1 MKAAGRCESAGG
13 LLFLCQPNKYSV
25 QSIAYGEAQYCVRLF
40 AMPCMEL
47 QGIMYGTLKREGYQL
62 NCQNV

>member
-1 MKAAGRCESAGG
+1 MQAAGRCESAGG

-47 QGIMYGTLKREGYQL
+47 QGIMNGT
-62 NCQNV
+62 